1 MAGAPATPMAG
12 ASSPEPDASEPKIPE
27 PKAECKPF
35 MTGDMTFAGS
45 RVKIWAGAKKEK
57 TGPLVFYW
65 YATGGSTAEVT
76 RGIPQSA
83 ITEITGMGGIIAA
96 MYRTTSQG
104 MNTGNGVW
112 YAGDFDVADEIVACA
127 AKVHDIDTH
136 HIHAL
141 GWSAGGLQSGYM
153 AYQRSNYMASV
164 SPYSGGSLNR
174 TLQDPSN
181 VPSAI
186 LFHGAPGADVVILD
200 FAQSSEQMGMDI
212 KMKGGFALNCNHG
225 GGHMI
230 PGAPGPAAAWL
241 FFKAHGYKT
250 KPSPWAT
257 MIPAGVP
264 SYCKPY

>member
-1 MAGAPATPMAG
+1 M
-12 ASSPEPDASEPKIPE
+12 
-27 PKAECKPF
+27 PF
-35 MTGDMTFAGS
+35 KTGDMTFAGS
-45 RVKIWAGAKKEK
+45 RVKIWAGEKKAK
-57 TGPLVFYW
+57 TGPLIFYW

-76 RGIPQSA
+76 RGIPSSA
-83 ITEITGMGGIIAA
+83 ISEITGMGGIIAA
-96 MYRTTSQG
+96 MYRTTSMGQ
-104 MNTGNGVW
+104 NTGNGVW
-112 YAGDFDVADEIVACA
+112 YTGDFDVADEIVACA
-127 AKVHDIDTH
+127 AKIHDIDTH

-141 GWSAGGLQSGYM
+141 GWSAGGLQSGFM
-153 AYQRSNYMASV
+153 AYARSNYMASV

-186 LFHGAPGADVVILD
+186 LFHGAPGVDVVILD
-200 FAQSSEQMGMDI
+200 FATSSDQMGADI
-212 KMKGGFALNCNHG
+212 KMKGGYALNCNHG

-250 KPSPWAT
+250 KPSPWAS
-257 MIPAGVP
+257 MVPMGVP